1 MSIWVHMGWMK
12 VDMLTWFN
20 PFPILYPLQ
29 SCRNA
34 DREDVVISNQ
44 VFGDFVLRTGV
55 QEF

>member
-20 PFPILYPLQ
+20 PFPILYQLQ

-34 DREDVVISNQ
+34 DREDVVIRRYQ
-44 VFGDFVLRTGV
+44 VFGDLVLRTGV
-55 QEF
+55 